1 MDSIESYE
9 REAGPDQTIVVYRP
23 RDDGRELDPVAIFG
37 AIAEDASR
45 RAAAGEW
52 IVSTAVMQL
61 RHAGAAF
68 SEASGYQTKTAV
80 AAAITGITMAASSS
94 VPTAT
99 GCASTPVIATE
110 QA

>member
-52 IVSTAVMQL
+52 IVSTAVMPL

-80 AAAITGITMAASSS
+80 AVVYGRMGQGASS
-94 VPTAT
+94 T
-99 GCASTPVIATE
+99 GH
-110 QA
+110 